1 MPIEQSER
9 YRDLDLD
16 FIAHPTTGDITTK
29 VGVEAVKRAVRNL
42 VLLARYDKP
51 FNPDIQCGIRQ
62 MLFEPLSAITAMHLR
77 QNIIAALKQFEP
89 RIDLF
94 EVQVLADADNNAFNV
109 AIYFRVKNIQEPVVV
124 NLTLERLR

>member
-1 MPIEQSER
+1 MPIDISR
-9 YRDLDLD
+9 WRDLDLD
-16 FIAHPTTGDITTK
+16 FIAHPTTGDVTTK
-29 VGVEAVKRAVRNL
+29 NGVEAVKRAVRNL

-62 MLFEPLSAITAMHLR
+62 MLFEPLSPITAMHLR
-77 QNIIAALKQFEP
+77 QNIIVALKQFEP

-94 EVQVLADADNNAFNV
+94 EVQVLADADKNAFDI
-109 AIYFRVKNIQEPVVV
+109 AIYFRVKNVQDPVVV